1 MSIDVCKNSIF
12 LRKAAAAATTATS
25 AVSKNDNTKDTK
37 TTKKSRSS
45 SFSKLQT
52 LVASVSR
59 RRTKQKATL
68 ESKPNVC
75 VPQPQAQAQRP
86 KSPPS
91 NLKLRPSVSARPISQ
106 FFFPS
111 SKEEEDV
118 AANRV
123 TMTRQIS
130 FSPPPPSL
138 HQKQQQTKNRQ
149 LNRHSLAIDLI
160 DRQQNE
166 ESTCSTISSS
176 RSSSVKTIRLLDD
189 FAIKEEDED
198 DENFI
203 NTVQS
208 DIYVSSMSIRK
219 DYCLARSTSQNKEKR
234 LSGVVNVARAR
245 TVLGLDSL
253 KSKETRAIH
262 VWQNTITQLLSTD
275 PDQDCMFD
283 NDKKD
288 LYKLIAHPA
297 LVPDDTLERQKFVRQ
312 SSPKDLAMIRFILN
326 ELIETEK
333 SYNQLL
339 VLIQDRYMRPMLAA
353 SRAKDPLVKSVD
365 IPILFNHLPELLQ
378 LSDKLLLSFESTN
391 NVGHIFRSLESSF
404 VVFLKYAMHY
414 RANIKTI
421 KRACSNVLFIK
432 IDQENLSRRDT
443 NRLGMSDYL
452 IAPIQRI
459 PRFILL
465 IKDLQ
470 KYAHPMDTNYVELDL
485 ALKILTG
492 LAVAMDYAQNKAPP
506 PSRSS
511 MGTL

>member
-1 MSIDVCKNSIF
+1 MSIDVCKNNSI
-12 LRKAAAAATTATS
+12 LLKKATAAA
-25 AVSKNDNTKDTK
+25 SKNDSTNDTK
-37 TTKKSRSS
+37 TKKNRSS

-59 RRTKQKATL
+59 RRTKQKGTL
-68 ESKPNVC
+68 ESKSNVSL
-75 VPQPQAQAQRP
+75 PQPQS
-86 KSPPS
+86 SPMPQLPPP
-91 NLKLRPSVSARPISQ
+91 NLKLKPSLSARPFSQ

-111 SKEEEDV
+111 VKEEEDEEPSNIPTR
-118 AANRV
+118 ATIA
-123 TMTRQIS
+123 RQIS
-130 FSPPPPSL
+130 FSPPSPR
-138 HQKQQQTKNRQ
+138 QKQQQTKNRQ
-149 LNRHSLAIDLI
+149 LSRHSIAIDI
-160 DRQQNE
+160 TDRQQQQTE
-166 ESTCSTISSS
+166 ESGSSSSSS
-176 RSSSVKTIRLLDD
+176 RSSSLKTIRLLDD
-189 FAIKEEDED
+189 FIIKEEDEV
-198 DENFI
+198 EEEGQLI

-208 DIYVSSMSIRK
+208 DIALSSTSIKR
-219 DYCLARSTSQNKEKR
+219 DYCISRSISQNKEKR

-262 VWQNTITQLLSTD
+262 VWKNTITQLLSAN
-275 PDQDCMFD
+275 PDQDCMLD
-283 NDKKD
+283 NDKRE
-288 LYKLIAHPA
+288 LYKIMAHPA
-297 LVPDDTLERQKFVRQ
+297 LIPEDPLERQRFVRQ
-312 SSPKDLAMIRFILN
+312 SSPKDLAMVKFILN

-353 SRAKDPLVKSVD
+353 SQSKDPLVKSTD
-365 IPILFNHLPELLQ
+365 IPILFNHLPELVQ
-378 LSDKLLLSFESTN
+378 LSDKLLQSFQSTN
-391 NVGHIFRSLESSF
+391 NVGKVFRSFESSF

-414 RANIKTI
+414 RTNIKTI

-443 NRLGMSDYL
+443 NRLGMSDYF

-459 PRFILL
+459 PRYCLM

-470 KYAHPMDTNYVELDL
+470 KYVHPFDTNYVELDL

-511 MGTL
+511 IGTI

>member
-1 MSIDVCKNSIF
+1 MSIDVCNNNSI
-12 LRKAAAAATTATS
+12 LLKKATAAA
-25 AVSKNDNTKDTK
+25 SKNDSTNDTK
-37 TTKKSRSS
+37 TKKNRSS

-59 RRTKQKATL
+59 RRPKQKGTF
-68 ESKPNVC
+68 ECKSNVSL
-75 VPQPQAQAQRP
+75 PQPQPTPMPQL
-86 KSPPS
+86 PPP
-91 NLKLRPSVSARPISQ
+91 NLKLKPSLSARPFSQ

-111 SKEEEDV
+111 AKEEEDEEPT
-118 AANRV
+118 NRPARA
-123 TMTRQIS
+123 TIARQIS
-130 FSPPPPSL
+130 FSPPSSL
-138 HQKQQQTKNRQ
+138 QQKQQQTKNRQ
-149 LNRHSLAIDLI
+149 LNRHSIAIDFI
-160 DRQQNE
+160 DRQQQQTE
-166 ESTCSTISSS
+166 ESNSSSSSS
-176 RSSSVKTIRLLDD
+176 RSSSLKTIRLLDD
-189 FAIKEEDED
+189 FTIKEEDE
-198 DENFI
+198 EEQEEQLI

-208 DIYVSSMSIRK
+208 DIALSSTSIKR
-219 DYCLARSTSQNKEKR
+219 DYCISRSISQNKEKR

-262 VWQNTITQLLSTD
+262 VWKNTITQLLSAN
-275 PDQDCMFD
+275 PDQDCVVD
-283 NDKKD
+283 NDKRE
-288 LYKLIAHPA
+288 LYKIMAHPA
-297 LVPDDTLERQKFVRQ
+297 LTPEDPLERQRFVPQ
-312 SSPKDLAMIRFILN
+312 SSPKDLAMVKFILN

-353 SRAKDPLVKSVD
+353 SQAKDPLVKSTD
-365 IPILFNHLPELLQ
+365 IPILFNHLPELVQ
-378 LSDKLLLSFESTN
+378 LSNNLLESFQSTN
-391 NVGHIFRSLESSF
+391 NVGQVFRSFESSF

-414 RANIKTI
+414 RTNIKTI

-432 IDQENLSRRDT
+432 IDQESLSRRDT
-443 NRLGMSDYL
+443 NRLGMSDYF

-459 PRFILL
+459 PRYCLM

-470 KYAHPMDTNYVELDL
+470 KYVHPFDTNSSELDL

-511 MGTL
+511 IGTI